1 MKRSFLFR
9 DEERRT
15 EKKSH
20 QRSRRTGECYFRD
33 GQLNQWQW
41 GLAELSP
48 HQVEGYADEE
58 DAHGPSISITS
69 FHACLHLLSLFFHF
83 FSFFSFSFVSFFSH
97 FFSFIHVNGFKARR
111 TRFASITNSAK
122 EGRRGK
128 NSTANS
134 TWLAI
139 NINVVV
145 RAAERHRRLLVIFI
159 DCSSSRAIPDVVRR
173 ANFVVNICTYNS

>member
-83 FSFFSFSFVSFFSH
+83 FSFFFLSLSLASFPTFSH
-97 FFSFIHVNGFKARR
+97 LFTLMVSKLDELDLLRLRTARR
-111 TRFASITNSAK
+111 K
-122 EGRRGK
+122 
-128 NSTANS
+128 
-134 TWLAI
+134 
-139 NINVVV
+139 VD
-145 RAAERHRRLLVIFI
+145 AER
-159 DCSSSRAIPDVVRR
+159 IPQR
-173 ANFVVNICTYNS
+173 ILPG

>member
-69 FHACLHLLSLFFHF
+69 FHACLDLLFPFFHF
-83 FSFFSFSFVSFFSH
+83 FSFFSFRFVSFFSH
-97 FFSFIHVNGFKARR
+97 FFSFIHVNGLKARR
-111 TRFASITNSAK
+111 TRFASITNSVDD
-122 EGRRGK
+122 
-128 NSTANS
+128 STANS
-134 TWLAI
+134 TWLTI
-139 NINVVV
+139 NINAVV
-145 RAAERHRRLLVIFI
+145 RAEERHRRLLAIFI
-159 DCSSSRAIPDVVRR
+159 DCSPSRAILDVVRR
-173 ANFVVNICTYNS
+173 ANFVVDICTRNN